1 MRLLDLQAEAKAA
14 EGRLGAI
21 SRYALLEVAQA
32 RPRFARPRGLD
43 AHQRAFFALESY
55 IAELERTA
63 QDAAARRERER
74 RAGRSLFPHVRVPV
88 VFGARDS
95 LLVRAQDLGL
105 ELRALLDDHDRQA
118 SVESAG
124 VLAYVAELVRDE
136 TPYTVGAWIDE
147 AGSASFS
154 VATTVA
160 DSAPS
165 LVLVP
170 ETLGET
176 LRVLLLGAVDR
187 KVGDP
192 RFDEMFVVRAEAGDD
207 VHALL
212 SPAVREALVNLSIRT
227 VPTLVIHRGTAELRL
242 SELVRASALDAALSI
257 LAEIRD
263 RVTGGP

>member
-1 MRLLDLQAEAKAA
+1 MRLLDLEAEAKAA
-14 EGRLGAI
+14 ESRLGAV

-32 RPRFARPRGLD
+32 RPHFARPTGLD
-43 AHQRAFFALESY
+43 AHNRAFFALESY
-55 IAELERTA
+55 IAELERTT
-63 QDAAARRERER
+63 QDAVTRRERER

-95 LLVRAQDLGL
+95 LLLRAQDLGL
-105 ELRALLDDHDRQA
+105 ELRALIEEHDPGA
-118 SVESAG
+118 SVESSG

-147 AGSASFS
+147 AGGASFS
-154 VATTVA
+154 VATSVA

-165 LVLVP
+165 LMLVP

-187 KVGDP
+187 NVGDP
-192 RFDEMFVVRAEAGDD
+192 RFDEMFVVRAELGDD

-212 SPAVREALVNLSIRT
+212 SPAVRQALVNLSTRS
-227 VPTLVIHRGTAELRL
+227 VPTLVLHQGTAELRL
-242 SELVRASALDAALSI
+242 PELIRASSLDTSLSI
-257 LAEIRD
+257 LAEIRA
-263 RVTGGP
+263 RVTVGA